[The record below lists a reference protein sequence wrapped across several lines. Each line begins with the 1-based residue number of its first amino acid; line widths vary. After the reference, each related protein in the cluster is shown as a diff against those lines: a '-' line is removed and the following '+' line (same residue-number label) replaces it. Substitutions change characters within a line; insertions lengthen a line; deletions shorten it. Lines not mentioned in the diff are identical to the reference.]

1 MTTKKTVQ
9 AVRNTLK
16 SKGYNN
22 RKISVTNDGAI
33 WVTVKDLSIKLDDI
47 EKLVK
52 KHEHYYTDEI
62 TGEILQG
69 GNTFIFV
76 QYDYRLSA

>member
-1 MTTKKTVQ
+1 MTTAETTQ
-9 AVRNTLK
+9 AVRNALK
-16 SKGYNN
+16 SNGYNN
-22 RKISVTNDGAI
+22 RKVSVTNDGAI
-33 WVTVKDLSIKLDDI
+33 WVTVKDLDINIDDI

-52 KHEHYYTDEI
+52 KYEHYYTDEI